1 MKAPRPGKELAIR
14 TTDGCR
20 ASRQWP
26 KLGFKNL
33 AMDVNVKLLES
44 PDGKNHLI
52 IIVRGLID
60 AEGLE
65 EIFRQVTEIIQ
76 HHFDCRILI
85 DFEKANLRMN
95 PKDIDKLVHRLG
107 PDLRLGNIKIALVSP
122 AETGDS
128 EHVKVLSESLR
139 REDLTTAVFQNA
151 KEAVS
156 WLISTM

>member
-1 MKAPRPGKELAIR
+1 
-14 TTDGCR
+14 
-20 ASRQWP
+20 
-26 KLGFKNL
+26 
-33 AMDVNVKLLES
+33 MDVNVKLLES

-95 PKDIDKLVHRLG
+95 PKDIDELVHRLG

-139 REDLTTAVFQNA
+139 REDLTTAVFDNA
-151 KEAVS
+151 KEAVG
-156 WLISTM
+156 WLVNTL